1 MSIQIALEGRDP
13 HDVVLTRSGESS
25 TLWIDGVSH
34 RVRTRTDGT
43 EAEIVVDDRREQVWV
58 VVHRDT
64 VFVHASGRA
73 WRLEVTDPVEQSLKV
88 SAGSDAATAPM
99 PGTVVEV
106 SVAPGDDVATGQQL
120 AVIES
125 MKMHT
130 TISAWRDGRVERVVV
145 AVGDTFDTGAPLV
158 TLEPLEDP
166 EGDQS

>member
-1 MSIQIALEGRDP
+1 MSLRIGLDGRDA
-13 HDVVLTRSGESS
+13 HDVVLTRSGENA
-25 TLWIDGVSH
+25 TLWIDGVAH
-34 RVRTRTDGT
+34 LVRTRTDGT
-43 EAEIVVDDRREQVWV
+43 EAEIAVDDRREQVWV
-58 VVHRDT
+58 VTHRDT
-64 VFVHASGRA
+64 VFVHAAGRA

-88 SAGSDAATAPM
+88 SGGSDAATAPM

-106 SVAPGDDVATGQQL
+106 AVAAGDDVTTGQAL

-158 TLEPLEDP
+158 TLEPLDL
-166 EGDQS
+166 EGDTA